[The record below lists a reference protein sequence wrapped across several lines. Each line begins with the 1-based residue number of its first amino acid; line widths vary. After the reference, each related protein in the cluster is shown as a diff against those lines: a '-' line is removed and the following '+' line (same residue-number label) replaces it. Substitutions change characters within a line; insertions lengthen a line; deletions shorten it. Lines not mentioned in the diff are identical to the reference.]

1 MTFFA
6 RRDVGRVYVIRIE
19 LPDGLV
25 VHKIGMTN
33 SDRTVDRM
41 MEILLS
47 WFVRYRFV
55 PYAEQKLDMS
65 TSYPKELESHIHK
78 MLSHKRFIPHMKV
91 SGGTEMFCNI
101 DEFRVLHY
109 LRTFN
114 ESLAPELDLTSEE
127 YEILGQWIS
136 P

>member
-6 RRDVGRVYVIRIE
+6 RRDVGRIYVIRME

-25 VHKIGMTN
+25 VHKIGMVN
-33 SDRTVDRM
+33 SDRSVDRM
-41 MEILLS
+41 MELLRS
-47 WFVRYRFV
+47 WFTKYRFV

-78 MLSHKRFIPHMKV
+78 ILAHRRFLPHMKV
-91 SGGTEMFCNI
+91 DGGTEMFCGI

-114 ESLAPELDLTSEE
+114 EDLAPMMDLTSHD
-127 YEILGQWIS
+127 YEVIGRLVS